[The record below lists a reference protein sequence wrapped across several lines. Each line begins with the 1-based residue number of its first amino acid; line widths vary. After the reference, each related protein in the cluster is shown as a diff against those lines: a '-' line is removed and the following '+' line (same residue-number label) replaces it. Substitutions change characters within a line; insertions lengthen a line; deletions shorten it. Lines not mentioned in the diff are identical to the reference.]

1 MLCEGYGILIP
12 NNKAYVYY
20 IGLKNWFSLEYKI
33 KGSVLRINKCSIM
46 NCNSHFSKNKTQVL
60 IIHWLTYT
68 NSLGLCVIFVYM
80 YIVWLYFLKIL

>member
-20 IGLKNWFSLEYKI
+20 IGLKSWFSLEYKI

-46 NCNSHFSKNKTQVL
+46 NCHTSQ
-60 IIHWLTYT
+60 
-68 NSLGLCVIFVYM
+68 
-80 YIVWLYFLKIL
+80 KIKHKC